1 MSSPASGESVPWSGD
16 LHRTFQPMSDETA
29 SMVIDDTKDRMGRAV
44 ERARSE
50 FSSIRTG
57 RAAPAL
63 VEKLPVDY
71 YGSEVPLQQLAGF
84 SVPEARMLVI
94 SPFDKGAMAA
104 IEKAIRQSDL
114 GLNPSNDGNNIRLS
128 FPPLTADRRKEYVKI
143 VKGMAEDGR
152 IAVRN
157 LRRSGRHELE
167 AFEKDGEL
175 SEDELTRAEKELDK
189 ITHAAEAEIDAA
201 LAHKEQELLED

>member
-1 MSSPASGESVPWSGD
+1 
-16 LHRTFQPMSDETA
+16 MSDETA
-29 SMVIDDTKDRMGRAV
+29 SMVIEDTRERMAKAV
-44 ERARSE
+44 ERARTE
-50 FSSIRTG
+50 FATVRTG

-63 VEKLPVDY
+63 VEKILVEY

-94 SPFDKGAMAA
+94 SPFDKGAMGA

-128 FPPLTADRRKEYVKI
+128 FPPLTADRRREYVRI
-143 VKGMAEDGR
+143 VKGMAEEGR
-152 IAVRN
+152 VAIRN

-175 SEDELTRAEKELDK
+175 SEDELARAEKELDK
-189 ITHAAEAEIDAA
+189 LTHAAEADIDAA
-201 LAHKEQELLED
+201 LGHKEQELLED